1 MEKKQILFGAILIAG
16 VVAYAMWKNN
26 DDKKKEELA
35 NALEESER
43 EAKSL
48 MMGQPVTMKN
58 GKPIPKS
65 IIDKNK
71 GNSFD
76 LAQMYGSQ
84 MLSDVV

>member
-43 EAKSL
+43 EAKTL
-48 MMGQPVTMKN
+48 MMGEPTMKK

-71 GNSFD
+71 SNSMD